1 MDKEPKKI
9 TEIKAE
15 ERNKEREQNRRA
27 FFERLRGI
35 IKFLLV
41 MTICAVA
48 FIHRVELQK
57 VCLTVFNSAMKHLG
71 PSSQMRQKSTD
82 YQNQLDGVTTN

>member
-1 MDKEPKKI
+1 MNNEGKTINEY
-9 TEIKAE
+9 KAE
-15 ERNKEREQNRRA
+15 EQRKEREKNRRA
-27 FFERLRGI
+27 LFERVRGI

-41 MTICAVA
+41 MTIFVVA

-82 YQNQLDGVTTN
+82 YQNQLDGITTN